1 MAKAIDQA
9 RRALILGA
17 ALLPLLPALSLAQD
31 AYPSK
36 PVRIVVPLAA
46 ASTVD
51 IVARKL
57 GEELAGP
64 MGQQFVVDNRPGA
77 GGVIGTS
84 ELIRAGADGHT
95 IGMIS
100 SNHVINPSIMKSIP
114 FDPVADIT
122 PISVIGAV
130 PLVLVA
136 HPSFEASTV
145 QELVALAKQKPGEID
160 YGSSGNGTVLH
171 LAGVLLGDKA
181 GIEMR
186 HVPYKGT
193 GPLTNDLV
201 AGHVPL
207 GFISVTA
214 ALPQIQAGT
223 LKPLAVAS
231 AERVASLPDVPTLDE
246 SGVEGYNLA
255 SWIAM
260 VGPPDLPQ
268 PIVDRLYA
276 ETKAVLE
283 KPQVQEAFAAQGL
296 VIVGSDPAT
305 TATFLGDELK
315 KHADL
320 VAASGVKP
328 E

>member
-1 MAKAIDQA
+1 MTTTINRA
-9 RRALILGA
+9 RRALILA
-17 ALLPLLPALSLAQD
+17 AAFMPLLPSLSGAQD

-64 MGQQFVVDNRPGA
+64 MGQPFVVDNRPGA

-84 ELIRAGADGHT
+84 ELIRSDADGYT

-100 SNHVINPSIMKSIP
+100 SNHVINPSIMKSVP

-122 PISVIGAV
+122 PISVIGSV

-136 HPSFEASTV
+136 NPSFGANTA
-145 QELVALAKQKPGEID
+145 QELVAIAKEKPGEID
-160 YGSSGNGTVLH
+160 YGSAGNGTVLH
-171 LAGVLLGDKA
+171 LAGVLLNDKA
-181 GIEMR
+181 GIQLR

-207 GFISVTA
+207 GFISTAA

-223 LKPLAVAS
+223 LKAIAVSSS
-231 AERVASLPDVPTLDE
+231 ARIASLPDVPTLAE
-246 SGVEGYNLA
+246 AGGEGYALE

-260 VGPPDLPQ
+260 IGPPKLPQ
-268 PIVDRLYA
+268 PIVDRLYS
-276 ETKAVLE
+276 ETKAVLG
-283 KPQVQEAFAAQGL
+283 KPEVQKAFADQGL
-296 VIVGSDPAT
+296 VVIGSDPAAT
-305 TATFLGDELK
+305 KTFLADELK